1 VKTLAK
7 SSLLF
12 FQTGQMEE
20 KFEVGLSGLPMWR
33 IVGEG
38 QRQFGPKI
46 CRKSGL
52 VGRGN
57 DE

>member
-1 VKTLAK
+1 
-7 SSLLF
+7 
-12 FQTGQMEE
+12 MEE

-46 CRKSGL
+46 CRKSRL
-52 VGRGN
+52 VGREN
-57 DE
+57 NE